1 MGGGPKGNEEG
12 GMPEMAKGPQGQA
25 NPEGSEEENK
35 QNKEGRMMPPGMQAK
50 SENNMT
56 IAGMSVPVNVVIAG
70 ICFIVMI
77 ILTIILSKFRRKKVY
92 FRF

>member
-1 MGGGPKGNEEG
+1 
-12 GMPEMAKGPQGQA
+12 MAKGPQGQA